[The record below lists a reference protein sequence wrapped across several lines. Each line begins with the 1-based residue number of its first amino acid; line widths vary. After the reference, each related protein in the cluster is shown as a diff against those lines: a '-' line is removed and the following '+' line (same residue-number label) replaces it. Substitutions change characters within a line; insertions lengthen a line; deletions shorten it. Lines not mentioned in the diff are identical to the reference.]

1 MYIITAV
8 TNIHISFN
16 KMALEKF
23 ELELISFKDITD
35 NVRHFVFKR
44 TDGKPLNFIAGQ
56 FITFMFDGD
65 DGKIKRRSYS
75 LGSLPSDNM
84 LLEIG
89 ITYVKGGIASE
100 TFFNMEVGGKANAMG
115 PAGRLILKD
124 EDVRK
129 IILVGT
135 GTGIVPYRSM
145 FPELLQRADNTE
157 IHILLGCQYR
167 KDALY
172 QEDFIEFAKKHK
184 NIDFKL
190 CLSRE
195 TQDLKDYE
203 ISGYVQNQFEN
214 IGLNPETDVVYVC
227 GNPNMIDQSYEM
239 LTNAGFGPKSVRRE
253 KYISSN

>member
-1 MYIITAV
+1 
-8 TNIHISFN
+8 
-16 KMALEKF
+16 MALEKF
-23 ELELISFKDITD
+23 ELELVSFTDITD

-44 TDGKPLNFIAGQ
+44 TDDKLLNFIAGQ
-56 FITFMFDGD
+56 FIKFMFDGD
-65 DGKIKRRSYS
+65 DGKVKRRSYS

-84 LLEIG
+84 LLEIA
-89 ITYVKGGIASE
+89 ITYVKDGIASE
-100 TFFNMEVGGKANAMG
+100 TFFNMKVGDKANAMG

-124 EDVRK
+124 EDIKK
-129 IILVGT
+129 IVLVGT

-145 FPELLQRADNTE
+145 FPELLERADNVE

-172 QEDFIEFAKKHK
+172 QDDFIEFAKKHD
-184 NIDFKL
+184 NIHFRL

-195 TQDLKDYE
+195 TENLKDYE
-203 ISGYVQNQFEN
+203 VSGYVQNQFES
-214 IGLNPETDVVYVC
+214 IELNPETDVVYVC
-227 GNPNMIDQSYEM
+227 GNPNMIDQSYEI